1 MTVDGDDNATSDS
14 GSGAGSGLSS
24 AATEEAAVMER
35 AKRATGCWPVIT
47 TESLPGGQ
55 PAGGADGDSSD
66 RLRDV
71 LALDEVKVS
80 KYIDQD
86 YSW

>member
-24 AATEEAAVMER
+24 AATEEVAVMER

-47 TESLPGGQ
+47 TTESLPDGQ
-55 PAGGADGDSSD
+55 SAGGAVVTPLIG
-66 RLRDV
+66 
-71 LALDEVKVS
+71 
-80 KYIDQD
+80 
-86 YSW
+86 